1 MSALRPRLARTRGAL
16 AAALAALALM
26 SAAGCDADGLGDL
39 APLRSPDR
47 EAFAA
52 RAGEVLTQR
61 CGTASCHGQAERP
74 YALYAPLQRRQPEIG
89 DYAKRPLTEAEIDAN
104 YLATLGFLDADRALD
119 TTLLRRALAIGGAGS
134 HGGGAVFEAPSDP
147 ECRALREWIEGGP

>member
-1 MSALRPRLARTRGAL
+1 MSALRPGPPRPRGAL
-16 AAALAALALM
+16 AAVLGALALM
-26 SAAGCDADGLGDL
+26 SGAGCDNDGLGGL

-47 EAFAA
+47 VAFAA
-52 RAGEVLTQR
+52 RAGEVLAQR
-61 CGTASCHGQAERP
+61 CGTANCHGNAERP

-104 YLATLGFLDADRALD
+104 YVATLGFLDAERALD
-119 TTLLRRALAIGGAGS
+119 TTLLRRALAVGGAGS

-147 ECRALREWIEGGP
+147 ECRALRDWIEGGP